1 MVEAAAPPQPLDVLD
16 PSELMTPSEDVRAYL
31 EQTLLPVLSP
41 AIEKLLH
48 HAHENGELQEALK
61 QLEQRTATKKPV
73 KGKAEGEEAQSDMN
87 TAESSSATSAEA
99 AGFNPLVWLSDHL
112 RQFAKEPS
120 GKYREQF
127 EQRVAELQRRDQQD
141 EEEEGA
147 ETKAAGTAAT
157 PTAPTPAEGTLEK
170 VAEEETKGE

>member
-1 MVEAAAPPQPLDVLD
+1 MG
-16 PSELMTPSEDVRAYL
+16 PSELMSPGEDVRAYL

-61 QLEQRTATKKPV
+61 QLEQKSSGKKPA
-73 KGKAEGEEAQSDMN
+73 KGKTEGEEAQSDMN

-112 RQFAKEPS
+112 RQFAKEPG

-127 EQRVAELQRRDQQD
+127 EQRVAELQRRQQE
-141 EEEEGA
+141 EEEEGV
-147 ETKAAGTAAT
+147 EPKAAATAAT
-157 PTAPTPAEGTLEK
+157 PTGAPAATSGEGTLEK
-170 VAEEETKGE
+170 VAEDPQDTKGE